1 MALHQNMS
9 IEYVQVTT
17 DSARGRRKRVGST
30 KKSTPLLDDVLA
42 LPDHSNDRTRS
53 HVLDKTREEGLA
65 LEVLVVL
72 TGSAN
77 SWLHCAP
84 TYLLEQVLAGV
95 HHLHGH
101 QLHSGS
107 ASCLKAKIGLQRT
120 W

>member
-1 MALHQNMS
+1 MAD
-9 IEYVQVTT
+9 VAT
-17 DSARGRRKRVGST
+17 DVNAEVAADRARSRGEGVRGTEKGT
-30 KKSTPLLDDVLA
+30 ALLDNILA
-42 LPDHSNDRTRS
+42 LPNHSDYWTRG
-53 HVLDKTREEGLA
+53 HVLDQAGEEGLA